1 LKKSSF
7 GSTLHFW
14 EKAKWLHEAQS

>member
-7 GSTLHFW
+7 GGTLHFW
-14 EKAKWLHEAQS
+14 EKAKWLHESQS